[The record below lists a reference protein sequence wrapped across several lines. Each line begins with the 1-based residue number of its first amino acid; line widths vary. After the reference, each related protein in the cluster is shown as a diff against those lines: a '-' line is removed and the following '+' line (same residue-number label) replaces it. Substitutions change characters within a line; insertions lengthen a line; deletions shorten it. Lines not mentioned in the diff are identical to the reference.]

1 MKKKILFALTVSL
14 FSLTLII
21 DVHPQEDMGF
31 VDTDAFETPRRPPAV
46 FRHDEHNELAK
57 IEECNVCHHVYDE
70 NGRLVGDESSEDQ
83 RCSDCH
89 GISSGQY
96 VRADRL
102 STGLGHPTHFPVYRS
117 KTGGMVSLHQRFSG
131 CVRDVRAVPFEL
143 QSIEFRDLEYFLTY
157 MSNGTPWNGP
167 GVRM

>member
-21 DVHPQEDMGF
+21 NVHPQDDMAF
-31 VDTDAFETPRRPPAV
+31 VDSDAFENPRRPPAA

-70 NGRLVGDESSEDQ
+70 TGRLVEDESSEDQ

-89 GISSGQY
+89 EIEVSGRQPALMKAFHTNCKGCHKAQKDGPTMCGQCH
-96 VRADRL
+96 VRNPA
-102 STGLGHPTHFPVYRS
+102 
-117 KTGGMVSLHQRFSG
+117 
-131 CVRDVRAVPFEL
+131 
-143 QSIEFRDLEYFLTY
+143 
-157 MSNGTPWNGP
+157 
-167 GVRM
+167 